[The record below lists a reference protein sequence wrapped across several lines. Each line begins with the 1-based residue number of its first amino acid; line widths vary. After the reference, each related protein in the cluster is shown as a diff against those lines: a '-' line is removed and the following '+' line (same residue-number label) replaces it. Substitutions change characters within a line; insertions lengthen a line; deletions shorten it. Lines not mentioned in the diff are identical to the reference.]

1 MRLLGG
7 EGIERGA
14 RGNYRTRSDKR
25 FCSKNF
31 AQKRRYHD
39 ALRPQRHADSEAQ
52 ASGFSLPSPAR
63 SAAPAHH
70 YATEQ
75 RTL

>member
-39 ALRPQRHADSEAQ
+39 ALRPQRHADSEA
-52 ASGFSLPSPAR
+52 
-63 SAAPAHH
+63 
-70 YATEQ
+70 
-75 RTL
+75 